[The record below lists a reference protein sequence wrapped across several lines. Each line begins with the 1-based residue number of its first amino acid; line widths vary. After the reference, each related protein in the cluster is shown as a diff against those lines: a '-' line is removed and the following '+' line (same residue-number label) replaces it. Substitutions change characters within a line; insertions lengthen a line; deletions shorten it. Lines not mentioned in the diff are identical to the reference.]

1 MSSVIL
7 RRASMCAALVVA
19 LAGVVSAQTPPPP
32 QAPPA
37 RVPGQMP
44 DPSKE
49 PPVVTPAATLGQPP
63 SDAIVLFDGKDL
75 SGWVSQKDGKTP
87 AAWDLVEGAMQ
98 VKPKTGGIQSKQAFG
113 SVQLHIEFAT
123 PSIVKGSGQGR
134 GNSGIFLMNTYEI
147 QVLDSYENK
156 TYFHGQAGAI
166 YKQHKPLVNPIRKP
180 GEWNVYDIVFNAP
193 KFDEDGKVLKRAT
206 FTAFLNGVLVQD
218 HVEVMGVTAHDRPPY
233 YEKHADKLPLGL
245 QDHGDLVRFR
255 NIWVRP
261 LD

>member
-1 MSSVIL
+1 MSQSVFP
-7 RRASMCAALVVA
+7 RRASICTAAFFLLIAAVA
-19 LAGVVSAQTPPPP
+19 A
-32 QAPPA
+32 QAPPPK

-49 PPVVTPAATLGQPP
+49 PRVVTPADVPGAPP

-75 SGWVSQKDGKTP
+75 SKWASQKDGTSP
-87 AAWDLVEGAMQ
+87 AAWDIVDGAMQ
-98 VKPKTGGIQSKQAFG
+98 VKPKTGGIQTRDRFG

-123 PSIVKGSGQGR
+123 PSVVKGSGQGR
-134 GNSGIFLMNTYEI
+134 GNSGIFLMNNYEI
-147 QVLDSYENK
+147 QVLDSYQNP
-156 TYFHGQAGAI
+156 TYFHGQAGSI
-166 YKQHKPLVNPIRKP
+166 YKQHKPLVNPIRRP
-180 GEWNVYDIVFNAP
+180 GEWNVYEIVFNAP
-193 KFDEDGKVLKRAT
+193 TFDEDGKLLKRAT

-233 YEKHADKLPLGL
+233 YEKHADRMPLSL

-255 NIWVRP
+255 NIWVRQ

>member
-1 MSSVIL
+1 MSQFVFP
-7 RRASMCAALVVA
+7 RRASLCAAAFFLLVAAVA
-19 LAGVVSAQTPPPP
+19 AQTP
-32 QAPPA
+32 APK

-49 PPVVTPAATLGQPP
+49 PRIVTPVDVPGAPP

-75 SGWVSQKDGKTP
+75 SKWASQKDGSSP
-87 AAWDLVEGAMQ
+87 AAWDIVDGAMQ
-98 VKPKTGGIQSKQAFG
+98 VKPKTGGIQTRDGFG

-123 PSIVKGSGQGR
+123 PSVVKGSGQGR
-134 GNSGIFLMNTYEI
+134 GNSGIFLMNNYEI
-147 QVLDSYENK
+147 QVLDSYQNP
-156 TYFHGQAGAI
+156 TYFHGQAGSI
-166 YKQHKPLVNPIRKP
+166 YKQHKPLVNAIRRP
-180 GEWNVYDIVFNAP
+180 GEWNVYEIVFHAP
-193 KFDEDGKVLKRAT
+193 KFDEDGKLLKRAT

-233 YEKHADKLPLGL
+233 YEKHADRMPLSL

-255 NIWVRP
+255 NIWVRN

>member
-1 MSSVIL
+1 MSQSVVL
-7 RRASMCAALVVA
+7 RRASLCAAVGFSLAASVA
-19 LAGVVSAQTPPPP
+19 AQTPPPP
-32 QAPPA
+32 

-49 PPVVTPAATLGQPP
+49 PVVVTPATTPGGAP

-75 SGWVSQKDGKTP
+75 SKWVSQKDGKTP
-87 AAWDLVEGAMQ
+87 AAWDVADGAMQ
-98 VKPKTGGIQSKQAFG
+98 VKPKAGAIQSKDVFG

-123 PSIVKGSGQGR
+123 PTVVKGTGQGR
-134 GNSGIFLMNTYEI
+134 GNSGVFLMNTYEI
-147 QVLDSYENK
+147 QVLDSYDNK
-156 TYFHGQAGAI
+156 TYFHGQAGSI

-180 GEWNVYDIVFNAP
+180 GEWNVYEIVFNAP
-193 KFDEDGKVLKRAT
+193 KFDEDGKLLKRAT

-218 HVEVMGVTAHDRPPY
+218 HVEVMGVTAHDRPPF
-233 YEKHADKLPLGL
+233 YEKHADKLPISL

-261 LD
+261 LE

>member
-1 MSSVIL
+1 MSLSGFL
-7 RRASMCAALVVA
+7 RRASIGAAAILFFA
-19 LAGVVSAQTPPPP
+19 AAAGA
-32 QAPPA
+32 QAPPPK

-44 DPSKE
+44 DPSKA
-49 PPVVTPAATLGQPP
+49 PRIVTPADTPGAPP
-63 SDAIVLFDGKDL
+63 ADAVVLFDGKDL
-75 SGWVSQKDGKTP
+75 SKWASQKDGTSP
-87 AAWDLVEGAMQ
+87 APWDLVDGAMQ
-98 VKPKTGGIQSKQAFG
+98 VKPKTGGIQTREGFG

-123 PSIVKGSGQGR
+123 PSVVKGEGQGR
-134 GNSGIFLMNTYEI
+134 GNSGIFLMNNYEI
-147 QVLDSYENK
+147 QVLDSYNNP
-156 TYFHGQAGAI
+156 TYFHGQAGSI

-180 GEWNVYDIVFNAP
+180 GEWNVYDIVFHAP
-193 KFDEDGKVLKRAT
+193 QFDEDGKLLKRAT

-233 YEKHADKLPLGL
+233 YEKHADRMPLSL